1 MTDRIHGYYL
11 DAAVSYARAV
21 LAGVIPA
28 CKWTKAAC
36 QRQLDDLEA
45 AESDPQFPFVW
56 RPDKAEHVCRFLE
69 LMPHI
74 KGEWAGKKIALEPWQ
89 IFILTTVFGWYRK
102 NEKRRFRT
110 VYIEVPRKNAKST
123 LSSGVALYMLT
134 ADGEAGAEV
143 YSAATTRD
151 QARIVFDD
159 AKQMASLEQ
168 GFRQRFGV
176 KVLAHSIYEIINGG
190 KFLPLSAEG
199 STLDGLNIHFA
210 CVDELHAHKT
220 RAVYDVLETGTG
232 ARAQSLLWNI
242 TTAGSDRAG
251 ICYEQRTYV
260 TGLLNTVLRR
270 HDGLG
275 YPVKGSCS
283 EDDTYFGIIYTIDDA
298 DDWADESCWAKANP
312 NYGVSIYP
320 DDIRRLA
327 DKAIKTASARP
338 NFLTK
343 RLNVWVNA
351 ASAWMDMRRWDDC
364 ADPSLSPEQF
374 ADCKCVVALDLASK
388 KDIADKVK
396 IYEKEISGIRHYF
409 CFAHHYL
416 PEDAASEEA
425 NSQYA
430 GWAEEGWLITTPGN
444 VTDYDVIEDD
454 IRADLAADQVAE
466 VPYDPWQ
473 ATQLASHLLE
483 EGAPMVEFR
492 QTVQNMSEPMK
503 EFEALVLSGRFHH
516 TGDPVLTWMVSNVVA
531 YLDAKDNIYP
541 RKEADEKKIDG
552 VVAIIMGLARLINPS
567 EDGAAV
573 IDADYELLTV

>member
-1 MTDRIHGYYL
+1 MDRPVGYYF
-11 DAAVSYARAV
+11 DAAVTYARQV
-21 LAGVIPA
+21 LDGPIAA

-36 QRQLDDLEA
+36 RRQLDDLDR
-45 AESDPQFPFVW
+45 AEHDPTFPFIW
-56 RPDKAEHVCRFLE
+56 RLEKAEHICRFIE
-69 LMPHI
+69 LLPHI
-74 KGEWAGKKIALEPWQ
+74 KGEWAGRKIQLEPWQ

-102 NEKRRFRT
+102 NGKRRYRT
-110 VYIEVPRKNAKST
+110 AYIEVPRKNAKST

-159 AKQMASLEQ
+159 AKQMASMEA

-176 KVLAHSIYEIINGG
+176 KVLTHSIYEIINGG
-190 KFLPLSAEG
+190 KFVPLSAEG

-242 TTAGSDRAG
+242 TTAGSDRSG

-260 TGLLNTVLRR
+260 THLLNAVLRK

-275 YPVKGSCS
+275 YPVKGSVA
-283 EDDTYFGIIYTIDDA
+283 EDDTYFGIIYTIDDE

-351 ASAWMDMRRWDDC
+351 ASAWMDMRKWDACGD
-364 ADPSLSPEQF
+364 ATLKAEDF

-396 IYEKEISGIRHYF
+396 IFEKEVDGVMHYYA
-409 CFAHHYL
+409 FASHYL
-416 PEDAASEEA
+416 PATAAEDEA

-430 GWAEEGWLITTPGN
+430 GWAEEGWLITTPGDA
-444 VTDYDVIEDD
+444 TDYDVIEDD
-454 IRADLAADQVAE
+454 IRADLAAFQVAE
-466 VPYDPWQ
+466 VPFDPWQ
-473 ATQLASHLLE
+473 ASQLSGHLLA

-503 EFEALVLSGRFHH
+503 EWEALVLSGRFHH
-516 TGDPVLTWMVSNVVA
+516 NCDPILTWMVSNVVCWR
-531 YLDAKDNIYP
+531 DAKENIYP
-541 RKEADEKKIDG
+541 RKEKEESKIDG
-552 VVAIIMGLARLINPS
+552 AVACIMGIARLIVPG
-567 EDGAAV
+567 EGPGV
-573 IDADYELLTV
+573 IGSDYELVVV